1 MYYILLI
8 SLLFQIFRRKRFK
21 LGGTDRDTLE
31 EELAALSNLSR
42 VMATQPAPPPPPPI
56 SLPPVL
62 PPMLQ
67 GVPHRLGFPHQGGN
81 PMLPPTPNMDYP
93 IRPIDFFANRF
104 ANNVHT
110 QQHPQQTPPQSTT
123 PPSCTATTP
132 TPTSQK
138 PRKKAGFTIDSLI
151 DKTEDSNSVAESAEE
166 SSEIR
171 EINENNENL
180 VMKPSPMLP
189 LPPHLMARAAAAAAG
204 AWPPPFDFHAP
215 TSGGA
220 PGSIPHPPPGLPPL
234 LLGFQQQAAAN
245 FHMAAMAALAA
256 SQHHNQQHQSVQAN
270 NHTSPSPSDT
280 SSQRPF
286 LEVPREESPVQG
298 IPSHS
303 LQAGN
308 AFNSQSQMSPTA
320 RSDISTSSRSSSAS
334 SSFNSLNGD
343 PCYTTNSPVNLTSF
357 SELQKYQKILE
368 SRNQEIQ
375 KSGVIQKFGLHHPH
389 IQQHAASYHL
399 K

>member
-1 MYYILLI
+1 M
-8 SLLFQIFRRKRFK
+8 
-21 LGGTDRDTLE
+21 
-31 EELAALSNLSR
+31 AALSNLSR
-42 VMATQPAPPPPPPI
+42 VMATQPAPPPPPPM

-67 GVPHRLGFPHQGGN
+67 GIPHRLGFPHQGGN
-81 PMLPPTPNMDYP
+81 PMLPPTPHMDYP

-110 QQHPQQTPPQSTT
+110 QPPQPPPQSTT

-132 TPTSQK
+132 TPSQK

-151 DKTEDSNSVAESAEE
+151 DKTEDSNSVADVEE

-171 EINENNENL
+171 EIENNENL

-204 AWPPPFDFHAP
+204 AWPSPFDFHAS
-215 TSGGA
+215 SGGA
-220 PGSIPHPPPGLPPL
+220 PGGLPHPPPGLPPL

-256 SQHHNQQHQSVQAN
+256 SQQHQHHQSVQAQ
-270 NHTSPSPSDT
+270 HSTSPNDT

-298 IPSHS
+298 IPSSS

-308 AFNSQSQMSPTA
+308 AFSQSQMSPTA

-343 PCYTTNSPVNLTSF
+343 PCYTTNSNSQLPVNLTSF

-368 SRNQEIQ
+368 SRNHE
-375 KSGVIQKFGLHHPH
+375 IQKFGLHHSH

>member
-1 MYYILLI
+1 
-8 SLLFQIFRRKRFK
+8 
-21 LGGTDRDTLE
+21 
-31 EELAALSNLSR
+31 
-42 VMATQPAPPPPPPI
+42 MATQPAPPPPPPI

-110 QQHPQQTPPQSTT
+110 QPPQPPPQSTT

-132 TPTSQK
+132 TPSQK

-151 DKTEDSNSVAESAEE
+151 DKTEDSNSVADVEE

-171 EINENNENL
+171 EIENNENL

-204 AWPPPFDFHAP
+204 AWPPPFDFHAS
-215 TSGGA
+215 SGGA
-220 PGSIPHPPPGLPPL
+220 PGGLPHPPPGGLPPL

-256 SQHHNQQHQSVQAN
+256 SQQHQQHQSVQAN
-270 NHTSPSPSDT
+270 HTSPSDT

-343 PCYTTNSPVNLTSF
+343 PCYTTTNNNSQLPVNLTSF

-368 SRNQEIQ
+368 SRNHE
-375 KSGVIQKFGLHHPH
+375 IQKFGLLHHPH